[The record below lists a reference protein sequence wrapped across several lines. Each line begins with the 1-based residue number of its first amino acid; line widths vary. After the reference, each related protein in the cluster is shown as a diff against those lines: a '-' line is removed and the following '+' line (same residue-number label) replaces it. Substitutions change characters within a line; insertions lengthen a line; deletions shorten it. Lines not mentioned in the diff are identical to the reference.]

1 MKFFSRR
8 AEIARVSPCRCVR
21 ATVKKMTFRFLRDP
35 SRSSRTP
42 ICAASDQPATMA
54 EEKQDKGET
63 MTVPKA
69 KVRQET

>member
-1 MKFFSRR
+1 
-8 AEIARVSPCRCVR
+8 
-21 ATVKKMTFRFLRDP
+21 MTFRFLRDP

-54 EEKQDKGET
+54 EENQDKGEA